1 LGKRT
6 KAAAQMLVLGIV
18 VGLLAWHTI
27 YWHLNGTQEE
37 LFKAIGDSWWDTTK
51 GVGYNLGLMAA
62 AGILLGLLME
72 KFTDL
77 VGYKIS
83 KIEHFAS
90 EEDSEAS
97 AAGKEAAPAIGKGE
111 EPKASELVA

>member
-1 LGKRT
+1 
-6 KAAAQMLVLGIV
+6 MVVLGVIT
-18 VGLLAWHTI
+18 GLLAWHTI
-27 YWHLNGTQEE
+27 SWHIDGTHKE
-37 LFKAIGDSWWDTTK
+37 LFDAMGDSLWATAK

-77 VGYKIS
+77 VGYKVS

-90 EEDSEAS
+90 EEGSEPGEAGTQVAS
-97 AAGKEAAPAIGKGE
+97 ETAKGE
-111 EPKASELVA
+111 EAKASEMVA